1 MAVIK
6 TDINEFVNLSREL
19 PVLDVRSPG
28 EYVHAHIPGAHS
40 FPIFTNEERKE
51 IGTAYKQVSRE
62 TAIKIGLEHFGKKLL
77 AFVEQADA
85 ILSQSTSSS
94 KTVAVHCWRGGMRS
108 SAIAWLLDL
117 YGYKVYLLS
126 GGYKAYRNW
135 VLQQFEHQFRLHI
148 VSGFTGSNKTG
159 TLEALKQNGQRVVDL
174 EALAKHRGS
183 AFGHI
188 GLAPQPTQEQFENLL
203 AMELSILHKQD
214 SEAAVWIEDES
225 QRIGLVN
232 LPPAFFKQMREQEI
246 LFLDIP
252 YEERLNFLASTYGV
266 FEKQE
271 LLNGISR
278 ISKKLGGP
286 EYREATELLE
296 AGNIHACFRILLNY
310 YDRLYLK
317 SSQKRFNA
325 ESKILSLPSKNSNAK
340 TNANLLMNYVNTR
353 TRV

>member
-1 MAVIK
+1 MPVIK
-6 TDINEFVNLSREL
+6 TDISDFVKLSRQI

-28 EYVHAHIPGAHS
+28 EYLHAHLPGAFS
-40 FPIFTNEERKE
+40 FPIFSNEERKE

-62 TAIKIGLEHFGKKLL
+62 TAIKIGLEHFGKKLT

-85 ILSQSTSSS
+85 ILSQTGSAS
-94 KTVAVHCWRGGMRS
+94 KTVGVHCWRGGMRS
-108 SAIAWLLDL
+108 SAMAWLLDL

-135 VLQQFEHQFRLHI
+135 ALMTFEKSYRLHI
-148 VSGFTGSNKTG
+148 VSGYTGSNKTG
-159 TLEALKQNGQRVVDL
+159 TLQALKEKNQAVIDL
-174 EALAKHRGS
+174 EGLAKHRGS

-188 GLAPQPTQEQFENLL
+188 GLAPQPSQEQFENDL
-203 AMELSILHKQD
+203 AMELFLIHSHDPQ
-214 SEAAVWIEDES
+214 AGVWIEDES

-232 LPPAFFKQMREQEI
+232 VPPAFFKQMREQEI

-252 YEERLNFLASTYGV
+252 YEHRLNFLASTYGV
-266 FEKQE
+266 FEKQD
-271 LLNGISR
+271 LLNGIMR

-296 AGNIHACFRILLNY
+296 AGQVHSCFRILLNY

-325 ESKILSLPSKNSNAK
+325 ENKIINLPSGSCDANSNAH
-340 TNANLLMNYVNTR
+340 LLMNHVNTR
-353 TRV
+353 NRI

>member
-6 TDINEFVNLSREL
+6 TDINEFVSLSREI

-28 EYVHAHIPGAHS
+28 EYLHAHLPGAHS
-40 FPIFTNEERKE
+40 FPIFSNEERKE

-62 TAIKIGLEHFGKKLL
+62 SAIKIGLAHFGKNLL
-77 AFVEQADA
+77 SFVEQTDA

-108 SAIAWLLDL
+108 SAMAWLLDL

-135 VLQQFEHQFRLHI
+135 ALQQFETPFRLHI

-159 TLEALKQNGQRVVDL
+159 TLEALKQRGERVVDL
-174 EALAKHRGS
+174 EDLAKHRGS

-188 GLAPQPTQEQFENLL
+188 GLAPQPTQEQFENGL
-203 AMELSILHKQD
+203 ALKLSILHKQD
-214 SEAAVWIEDES
+214 PEAAVWIEDES

-232 LPPAFFKQMREQEI
+232 VPPAFFKQMREQEI

-252 YEERLNFLASTYGV
+252 YEERLNFLVSTYGV

-296 AGNIHACFRILLNY
+296 AGNVHDSFRILLNY

-325 ESKILSLPSKNSNAK
+325 ESKILNLSSNSSDAN
-340 TNANLLMNYVNTR
+340 TNANLLINYVNTR